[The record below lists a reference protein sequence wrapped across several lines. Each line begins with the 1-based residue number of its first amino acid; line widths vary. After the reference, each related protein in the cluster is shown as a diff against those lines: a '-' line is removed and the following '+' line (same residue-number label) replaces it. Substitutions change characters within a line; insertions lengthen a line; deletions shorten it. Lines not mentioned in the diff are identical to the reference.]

1 MRRRPLMKS
10 RFSFPT
16 GFEGAGYGQQ
26 NSRMRIAISG
36 SHSLGKSTIVNEW
49 VAKNPA
55 FHREEEPYRALGLYG
70 PYEILFRDA
79 STKLHNG
86 IQMYYNIS
94 RIHRYAEYT
103 DDVIFDR
110 APVDYIAYSQYT
122 ANHCSTDIDEAFVE
136 SMVPAVRESLDH
148 LDILAFVPKSDLWP
162 VEMEADGIRP
172 VDHAYRDEVDAIF
185 KQIYREGRFQVLPE
199 RNGPLLVELWGP
211 GEQRLDQ
218 LQAAIDEVKTA
229 KGEGLLDA

>member
-1 MRRRPLMKS
+1 
-10 RFSFPT
+10 
-16 GFEGAGYGQQ
+16 
-26 NSRMRIAISG
+26 MRIAISG

-49 VAKNPA
+49 VAKNPQ
-55 FHREEEPYRALGLYG
+55 FHREEEPYRVLGLYG

-94 RIHRYAEYT
+94 RIHRYGEST

-122 ANHCSTDIDEAFVE
+122 ANQGSTDIDGAFVE

-148 LDILAFVPKSDLWP
+148 LDILAFVPKSESWP
-162 VEMEADGIRP
+162 VEMETDGIRP

-199 RNGPLLVELWGP
+199 KNGPLLVELWGP
-211 GEQRLDQ
+211 REQRLDQ
-218 LQAAIDEVKTA
+218 LQTAIDEVKSE
-229 KGEGLLDA
+229 KDAAQCEPASRK